1 MNEEA
6 SAIFEHLPI
15 EAGSETLYI
24 KHLYGA
30 FEAIDEKDDPV
41 RPFSILPFHLLFML
55 AVQYKV
61 YRLSAFDNDWYL
73 QKLKKCDLWKGNKK
87 VLEENSPL
95 ENKDGI
101 ILSASSVRNLS
112 LIKEKQLFDFF
123 DVLKVEGDVIKQAKD
138 LVEIRG
144 KYAHANGNIEEDVG
158 SRIDSYLQI
167 LDSIQLK
174 FENVNKASQ
183 SWNEEIIQ
191 NGGNDYKSIDEFFAQ
206 RFLKSQFSPRD
217 FGDVIKSLLINC
229 NLDQLRIIA
238 DKGIDLSPRKTILAL
253 QYIVN
258 SDLEEDKRNESKDI
272 LKENGE
278 SE

>member
-1 MNEEA
+1 
-6 SAIFEHLPI
+6 
-15 EAGSETLYI
+15 
-24 KHLYGA
+24 
-30 FEAIDEKDDPV
+30 
-41 RPFSILPFHLLFML
+41 ML
-55 AVQYKV
+55 AVQYKI
-61 YRLSAFDNDWYL
+61 YRLSAFDRKWYL
-73 QKLKKCDLWKGNKK
+73 KKLDECKPWKVDKK
-87 VLEENSPL
+87 VLEENAPL

-101 ILSASSVRNLS
+101 IIATSSVRNLS

-123 DVLKVEGDVIKQAKD
+123 DVLKFEKEVIEKAKD
-138 LVEIRG
+138 LVEVRG

-158 SRIDSYLQI
+158 SRIESYLQI

-174 FENVNKASQ
+174 FEKVNKALQIWS
-183 SWNEEIIQ
+183 EEVTQ
-191 NGGNDYKSIDEFFAQ
+191 NGGNDYKSLDEFFVQ

-258 SDLEEDKRNESKDI
+258 SDLEEDKKNEAKAI